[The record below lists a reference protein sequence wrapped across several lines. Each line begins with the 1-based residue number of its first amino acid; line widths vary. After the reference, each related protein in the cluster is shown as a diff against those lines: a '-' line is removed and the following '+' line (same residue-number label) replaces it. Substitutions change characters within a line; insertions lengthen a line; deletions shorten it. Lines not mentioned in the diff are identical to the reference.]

1 MSGVW
6 VAFFIELPKL
16 IMVLVFMSVF
26 KLDFLFTINLK
37 MSAEVKKIVM
47 IFFIV
52 LFFMLAFEFFYS
64 VSNGEKFRNI
74 LYIFI
79 FVAAKFFD
87 VSSEDLLRRGIINN
101 FIGCKFAKNNFGVLK
116 TLVLSGLIF
125 GFLNIFRV
133 FNSFSKLE
141 NVLFYCFGA
150 FLNGMFFSVI
160 YLRTGSIYI
169 SVIFNFILRIF
180 CDFNLVFLDRNISEV
195 FKELT
200 SKFGYF
206 SNIFSNLS
214 SAIFHCLFIFILI
227 FIFLRKNGYN
237 EIIENQKHIGENL
250 LK

>member
-1 MSGVW
+1 MS
-6 VAFFIELPKL
+6 IL
-16 IMVLVFMSVF
+16 

-37 MSAEVKKIVM
+37 MSDQVKKIVM

-52 LFFMLAFEFFYS
+52 LFLMLGFDFFYA

-87 VSSEDLLRRGIINN
+87 VSSENLLRRGIVNN
-101 FIGCKFAKNNFGVLK
+101 FIGYKFAKNNFDVLK

-169 SVIFNFILRIF
+169 SFIFNFILRIF
-180 CDFNLVFLDRNISEV
+180 CDFNLVFLDRDISEV
-195 FKELT
+195 FKELI
-200 SKFGYF
+200 SKFGCF
-206 SNIFSNLS
+206 SNIFSNFI